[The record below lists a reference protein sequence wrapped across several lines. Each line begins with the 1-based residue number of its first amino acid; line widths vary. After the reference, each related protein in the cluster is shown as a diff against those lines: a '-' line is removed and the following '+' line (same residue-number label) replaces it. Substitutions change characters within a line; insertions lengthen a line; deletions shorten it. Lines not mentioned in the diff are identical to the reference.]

1 MKQLNTATELLAY
14 LDDFSIPFSLN
25 EEHAQVLL
33 DYMEGSAYGLHVD
46 EKGQLY
52 WVDLEG
58 EQIEEITMDEVTFL
72 ACEWNNE
79 FILDS
84 RQRLEEKAG
93 SSEEREIIDRIKQLK
108 KDERLLDDIYEQT
121 SLWKQVNQKATPGKK
136 NSNAS
141 CMRLLP
147 SPSTFFWISMP

>member
-1 MKQLNTATELLAY
+1 MKQLTTATELLAY
-14 LDDFSIPFSLN
+14 LDDVSIPFSLN

-58 EQIEEITMDEVTFL
+58 EQIEEISMDEVTFL

-121 SLWKQVNQKATPGKK
+121 SLWKQVNQKATPAKK
-136 NSNAS
+136 NS
-141 CMRLLP
+141 R
-147 SPSTFFWISMP
+147 

>member
-93 SSEEREIIDRIKQLK
+93 SSEEREIIDRIKKLK

-121 SLWKQVNQKATPGKK
+121 SLWKQVNQKATPAKK
-136 NSNAS
+136 NS
-141 CMRLLP
+141 R
-147 SPSTFFWISMP
+147 

>member
-33 DYMEGSAYGLHVD
+33 GCMEGSAYGLYAD

-58 EQIEEITMDEVTFL
+58 DQIEEITMDEVTFL

-93 SSEEREIIDRIKQLK
+93 TSEAREIIDRIKQLK
-108 KDERLLDDIYEQT
+108 KDERLLDEIFEQT
-121 SLWKQVNQKATPGKK
+121 SLWKQVNQKATPAKK
-136 NSNAS
+136 NS
-141 CMRLLP
+141 R
-147 SPSTFFWISMP
+147 

>member
-72 ACEWNNE
+72 ACERNNE

-121 SLWKQVNQKATPGKK
+121 SLWKQVNQKATPAKK
-136 NSNAS
+136 NS
-141 CMRLLP
+141 R
-147 SPSTFFWISMP
+147 

>member
-121 SLWKQVNQKATPGKK
+121 SFGN
-136 NSNAS
+136 
-141 CMRLLP
+141 R
-147 SPSTFFWISMP
+147 

>member
-1 MKQLNTATELLAY
+1 
-14 LDDFSIPFSLN
+14 
-25 EEHAQVLL
+25 
-33 DYMEGSAYGLHVD
+33 MEGSAYGLHVD

-121 SLWKQVNQKATPGKK
+121 SLWKQVNQKATPAKK
-136 NSNAS
+136 NS
-141 CMRLLP
+141 R
-147 SPSTFFWISMP
+147 

>member
-25 EEHAQVLL
+25 EEHAQVLV

-121 SLWKQVNQKATPGKK
+121 SLWKQVNQKATPAKK
-136 NSNAS
+136 NS
-141 CMRLLP
+141 R
-147 SPSTFFWISMP
+147 

>member
-46 EKGQLY
+46 DKGQLY

-121 SLWKQVNQKATPGKK
+121 SLWKQVNQKATPAKK
-136 NSNAS
+136 NS
-141 CMRLLP
+141 R
-147 SPSTFFWISMP
+147 

>member
-1 MKQLNTATELLAY
+1 MKQLNTARKLLAY
-14 LDDFSIPFSLN
+14 LDEFSIPFSLN

-121 SLWKQVNQKATPGKK
+121 SLWKQVNQKATPAKK
-136 NSNAS
+136 KS
-141 CMRLLP
+141 R
-147 SPSTFFWISMP
+147 

>member
-14 LDDFSIPFSLN
+14 LDDFSIPFLLN

-33 DYMEGSAYGLHVD
+33 DYMEGSAYGLHAD

-93 SSEEREIIDRIKQLK
+93 TSEAREIIDRIKQLK
-108 KDERLLDDIYEQT
+108 KDERLLDDICERT
-121 SLWKQVNQKATPGKK
+121 SLWKQVNQKATPAKK
-136 NSNAS
+136 NS
-141 CMRLLP
+141 R
-147 SPSTFFWISMP
+147 

>member
-33 DYMEGSAYGLHVD
+33 AYMEGSAYGLHVD

-121 SLWKQVNQKATPGKK
+121 SLWKQVNQKSDTGEEKFP
-136 NSNAS
+136 
-141 CMRLLP
+141 L
-147 SPSTFFWISMP
+147 IE

>member
-33 DYMEGSAYGLHVD
+33 NYMEGSAYGLHVD

-121 SLWKQVNQKATPGKK
+121 SLWKQVNQKATPAKK
-136 NSNAS
+136 NS
-141 CMRLLP
+141 R
-147 SPSTFFWISMP
+147 

>member
-25 EEHAQVLL
+25 EDHAQVLL

-121 SLWKQVNQKATPGKK
+121 SLWKQVKNQKATPAKK
-136 NSNAS
+136 NS
-141 CMRLLP
+141 R
-147 SPSTFFWISMP
+147 

>member
-108 KDERLLDDIYEQT
+108 KDERLLDEIFEQT
-121 SLWKQVNQKATPGKK
+121 SLWKQVNQKATPAKK
-136 NSNAS
+136 NS
-141 CMRLLP
+141 R
-147 SPSTFFWISMP
+147 

>member
-25 EEHAQVLL
+25 EEQAQVLL
-33 DYMEGSAYGLHVD
+33 DYMEGRAYGLHVD

-108 KDERLLDDIYEQT
+108 KDERLLDYIFQHP
-121 SLWKQVNQKATPGKK
+121 SLCN
-136 NSNAS
+136 
-141 CMRLLP
+141 L
-147 SPSTFFWISMP
+147 

>member
-1 MKQLNTATELLAY
+1 LNTATELLAY

-121 SLWKQVNQKATPGKK
+121 SLWKQVNQKATPAKK
-136 NSNAS
+136 NS
-141 CMRLLP
+141 R
-147 SPSTFFWISMP
+147 

>member
-52 WVDLEG
+52 WVDLEKKSPWTRLHSLPVNG
-58 EQIEEITMDEVTFL
+58 TM
-72 ACEWNNE
+72 N
-79 FILDS
+79 
-84 RQRLEEKAG
+84 
-93 SSEEREIIDRIKQLK
+93 SS
-108 KDERLLDDIYEQT
+108 
-121 SLWKQVNQKATPGKK
+121 
-136 NSNAS
+136 
-141 CMRLLP
+141 
-147 SPSTFFWISMP
+147 

>member
-25 EEHAQVLL
+25 EDHAQVLL

-46 EKGQLY
+46 DKGQLY
-52 WVDLEG
+52 WGDLEG

-72 ACEWNNE
+72 ACDWNNE

-84 RQRLEEKAG
+84 RKRLEEKAG
-93 SSEEREIIDRIKQLK
+93 TSEAREIIDRIKQLK
-108 KDERLLDDIYEQT
+108 EDERLLDDIYEQT
-121 SLWKQVNQKATPGKK
+121 SLWKQVKNQKATPAKK
-136 NSNAS
+136 NS
-141 CMRLLP
+141 R
-147 SPSTFFWISMP
+147 

>member
-33 DYMEGSAYGLHVD
+33 DYMEGSSYGLHVD

-121 SLWKQVNQKATPGKK
+121 SLWKQVNQKATPAKK
-136 NSNAS
+136 NS
-141 CMRLLP
+141 R
-147 SPSTFFWISMP
+147 

>member
-33 DYMEGSAYGLHVD
+33 GYMEGSAYGLYAD

-58 EQIEEITMDEVTFL
+58 DQIEEITMDEVTFL

-121 SLWKQVNQKATPGKK
+121 SLWKQVNQKATPAKK
-136 NSNAS
+136 NS
-141 CMRLLP
+141 R
-147 SPSTFFWISMP
+147 

>member
-72 ACEWNNE
+72 TCEWNNE

-121 SLWKQVNQKATPGKK
+121 SLWKQVNQKATPAKK
-136 NSNAS
+136 NS
-141 CMRLLP
+141 R
-147 SPSTFFWISMP
+147 

>member
-33 DYMEGSAYGLHVD
+33 GYMEGSAYGLHAD

-58 EQIEEITMDEVTFL
+58 DQIEEITMDEVTFL

-93 SSEEREIIDRIKQLK
+93 TSEAREIIDRIKQLK
-108 KDERLLDDIYEQT
+108 KDERLLDDIFEQT
-121 SLWKQVNQKATPGKK
+121 SLWKQVNQKATPAKK
-136 NSNAS
+136 NS
-141 CMRLLP
+141 R
-147 SPSTFFWISMP
+147 

>member
-121 SLWKQVNQKATPGKK
+121 SLWKQVKQKATPAKK
-136 NSNAS
+136 NS
-141 CMRLLP
+141 R
-147 SPSTFFWISMP
+147 

>member
-33 DYMEGSAYGLHVD
+33 DYMEGSAYGLQVD

-72 ACEWNNE
+72 ACELNNE

-121 SLWKQVNQKATPGKK
+121 SLWKQVNQKATPAKK
-136 NSNAS
+136 NS
-141 CMRLLP
+141 R
-147 SPSTFFWISMP
+147 

>member
-14 LDDFSIPFSLN
+14 LDDFSIPFSPN

-121 SLWKQVNQKATPGKK
+121 SLWKQVNQKATPAKK
-136 NSNAS
+136 NS
-141 CMRLLP
+141 R
-147 SPSTFFWISMP
+147 

>member
-1 MKQLNTATELLAY
+1 MNTATELLAY

-121 SLWKQVNQKATPGKK
+121 SLWKQVNQKATPAKK
-136 NSNAS
+136 NS
-141 CMRLLP
+141 R
-147 SPSTFFWISMP
+147 

>member
-72 ACEWNNE
+72 DCEWNNE

-121 SLWKQVNQKATPGKK
+121 SLWKQVNQKATPAKK
-136 NSNAS
+136 NS
-141 CMRLLP
+141 R
-147 SPSTFFWISMP
+147 

>member
-93 SSEEREIIDRIKQLK
+93 SSEEREIIDRIKQIK

-121 SLWKQVNQKATPGKK
+121 SLWKQVNQKATPAKK
-136 NSNAS
+136 NS
-141 CMRLLP
+141 R
-147 SPSTFFWISMP
+147 

>member
-52 WVDLEG
+52 WVHLEG

-121 SLWKQVNQKATPGKK
+121 SLWKQVNQKATPAKK
-136 NSNAS
+136 NS
-141 CMRLLP
+141 R
-147 SPSTFFWISMP
+147 

>member
-121 SLWKQVNQKATPGKK
+121 SLWKQVNQKATPAKK
-136 NSNAS
+136 NSH
-141 CMRLLP
+141 
-147 SPSTFFWISMP
+147 

>member
-33 DYMEGSAYGLHVD
+33 GYMEGSAYGLYAD

-58 EQIEEITMDEVTFL
+58 DQIEEITMDEVTFL

-108 KDERLLDDIYEQT
+108 KDERLLDEIFEQT
-121 SLWKQVNQKATPGKK
+121 SLWKQVNQKATPAKK
-136 NSNAS
+136 NS
-141 CMRLLP
+141 R
-147 SPSTFFWISMP
+147 

>member
-108 KDERLLDDIYEQT
+108 KDERLLDDIFEQT
-121 SLWKQVNQKATPGKK
+121 SLWKQVNQNATPAKK
-136 NSNAS
+136 NS
-141 CMRLLP
+141 R
-147 SPSTFFWISMP
+147 

>member
-93 SSEEREIIDRIKQLK
+93 SSEEREIIDWIKQLK

-121 SLWKQVNQKATPGKK
+121 SLWKQVNQKATPAKK
-136 NSNAS
+136 NS
-141 CMRLLP
+141 R
-147 SPSTFFWISMP
+147 

>member
-14 LDDFSIPFSLN
+14 LDDFSIPFLLN

-33 DYMEGSAYGLHVD
+33 DYMEGSAYGLHAD

-93 SSEEREIIDRIKQLK
+93 TSEAREIIDRIKQLK

-121 SLWKQVNQKATPGKK
+121 SLWKQVNQKATPAKK
-136 NSNAS
+136 NS
-141 CMRLLP
+141 R
-147 SPSTFFWISMP
+147 

>member
-14 LDDFSIPFSLN
+14 LDDFSIPVSLN

-121 SLWKQVNQKATPGKK
+121 SLWKQVNQKATPAKK
-136 NSNAS
+136 NS
-141 CMRLLP
+141 R
-147 SPSTFFWISMP
+147 

>member
-121 SLWKQVNQKATPGKK
+121 SLWKQVNQKATPAKK
-136 NSNAS
+136 KS
-141 CMRLLP
+141 R
-147 SPSTFFWISMP
+147 

>member
-46 EKGQLY
+46 EKGKLY

-121 SLWKQVNQKATPGKK
+121 SLWKQVNQKATPAKK
-136 NSNAS
+136 NS
-141 CMRLLP
+141 R
-147 SPSTFFWISMP
+147 